1 MTEGEM
7 SLEIGRFNPST
18 YVPPVR
24 PARQPTAPV
33 AGEPAR
39 RPDVKVDAIPPA
51 PPEKVRAQVDRAA
64 EIAAQL
70 AAQNRELHFSKDKE
84 TGRVVIQV
92 RDLEGN
98 VIRTIPPKH
107 ALDIMTGSAL

>member
-7 SLEIGRFNPST
+7 SLEIGRFNPTT

-24 PARQPTAPV
+24 PVRQPPAHTAAV
-33 AGEPAR
+33 PAR
-39 RPDVKVDAIPPA
+39 RPDVKTDAIPPV
-51 PPEKVRAQVDRAA
+51 PPENVRGQVDRAA

-70 AAQNRELHFSKDKE
+70 AAVNRELHFSKDE
-84 TGRVVIQV
+84 TTGRVVIQV
-92 RDLEGN
+92 RDFDGN

-107 ALDIMTGSAL
+107 ALDVMTGSAL